1 MRPLPSI
8 FAFLTRF
15 QAASMGALGLA
26 ALALALV
33 AWQSDRTR
41 REVSAARDVLISIEQ
56 VQKDLI
62 DLETGVR
69 GFVITGDDS
78 YLDPYRAAHG
88 RVLGD
93 VQTLTE
99 RAPQIVPALRASG
112 LPEVQTL
119 TSYWL
124 SLSAQE
130 IAARRESAARAI
142 TLVQGGA
149 SKTVMDGLRAQ
160 LAEARTLASND
171 LTRRADMARTVSVS
185 GGVVAGLMLLAT
197 LLILLIGRRLNRAM
211 RALLVNATAA
221 AETLGAGDLAA
232 RMPESPYQEGQ
243 SLAQSFNGMA
253 EHLNGSLL
261 QLQAANAR
269 LERSNRDLE
278 QFAFAASHDL
288 KTPLRTLTSFSE
300 LLQKRLGP
308 GADERTRRDLGY
320 IQQASRRMNDRVD
333 ALLRYARSQRDA
345 LNLSA
350 LDLGALLR
358 ELAAERLTPRGGSLT
373 LHDLPRVRGDEKLL
387 RMVFEQ
393 LFENALQHGGP
404 ALQLCAE
411 SHGRWCT
418 LRLWD
423 DGPGIPES
431 YREQAFGLFQRV
443 HAGGAREGSGV
454 GLALCRTVVERHG
467 GRIWLEDGPGGRGL
481 AVAFTLP
488 LA

>member
-26 ALALALV
+26 ALALALL

-41 REVSAARDVLISIEQ
+41 LELSATRDVLISIAQ

-78 YLDPYRAAHG
+78 YLDPYRAAHA

-99 RAPQIVPALRASG
+99 RAPQIVPALRAAG
-112 LPEVQTL
+112 LPEVQAL
-119 TSYWL
+119 TGYWL

-130 IAARRESAARAI
+130 IAARRQSAARAI

-160 LAEARTLASND
+160 LAEASRLTNDD
-171 LTRRADMARTVSVS
+171 LTRRADAARAVTVT
-185 GGVVAGLMLLAT
+185 GAVVAGLALLTT
-197 LLILLIGRRLNRAM
+197 LLVLLIGRRLNRAM
-211 RALLVNATAA
+211 RALLIEATAA
-221 AETLGAGDLAA
+221 AETLGAGDLAV
-232 RMPESPYQEGQ
+232 RMPNSPYREGQ

-261 QLQAANAR
+261 QLQAERTR

-300 LLQKRLGP
+300 LLQRRLGP
-308 GADERTRRDLGY
+308 GADARTRRDLGY
-320 IQQASRRMNDRVD
+320 IEQASRRMNDRVD

-345 LNLSA
+345 LSLNA
-350 LDLGALLR
+350 LDLGALVR
-358 ELAAERLTPRGGSLT
+358 EAAEACLTPRGGRLT
-373 LHDLPRVRGDEKLL
+373 LPDLPRVRGDEKLL
-387 RMVFEQ
+387 RQVFDQ
-393 LFENALQHGGP
+393 LFENALEHGGP
-404 ALQLCAE
+404 QLELLAE
-411 SHGRWCT
+411 VKGGWCT

-423 DGPGIPES
+423 DGPGIPPA

-454 GLALCRTVVERHG
+454 GLALCRTVIERHG
-467 GRIWLEDGPGGRGL
+467 GRIWLEDGPQGRGL